1 MHSQSRGNKRIF
13 AAAMDSA
20 NDKVEGAKLKNEE
33 LIKPICNNEHAN
45 VTENQNM
52 ALNIPVDHMVSYYAC
67 LVPSL
72 SLLFCKSFQS
82 SNLKPFRVFADFSFL
97 IRTCA
102 EKLNR
107 MKNNAAPLSCDLGNL
122 WQFY

>member
-13 AAAMDSA
+13 AAAMDTA
-20 NDKVEGAKLKNEE
+20 NDRVEGAKLKNEE
-33 LIKPICNNEHAN
+33 LFEPICKNEHAN

-67 LVPSL
+67 LIPSL

-82 SNLKPFRVFADFSFL
+82 SNLKSFRLFPDFSFL
-97 IRTCA
+97 SS
-102 EKLNR
+102 ELMLK
-107 MKNNAAPLSCDLGNL
+107 S
-122 WQFY
+122 